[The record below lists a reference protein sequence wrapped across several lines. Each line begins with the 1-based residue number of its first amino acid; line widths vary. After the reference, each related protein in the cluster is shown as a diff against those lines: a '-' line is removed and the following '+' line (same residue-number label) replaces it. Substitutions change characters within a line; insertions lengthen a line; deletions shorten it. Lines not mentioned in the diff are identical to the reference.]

1 MSFTFAIRSASSSTL
16 RILAACLMFLSL
28 TQVSAYADHIHHLWY
43 NNVDWHDQDLTAKT
57 NGGIATSGGGV
68 AAFSTPGG
76 QFHVYYVDSAASH
89 LHQLYYNGSSW
100 SDQDLTSYTGGP
112 TVYPYNVTG
121 FAVGNYQYVYYIGT
135 DNHVH
140 ETYYVDNWAD
150 IDLTAGLGANLAS
163 PISLVAFS
171 APNGVIW
178 VFYQDMNTLGDYVFN
193 FNGTV
198 WSYQQITNSG
208 VFGAYCE
215 AVWAGGFEEGSHGPY
230 LFCPGYVESSQLNLL
245 QFSLAGG
252 TTWEVADITEAVNG
266 AELKLGTGTVGYKIG
281 SGDFAVVTETDDT
294 HVHQYF
300 AVRARG
306 EYDWEDTD
314 MTADYG
320 APGDSYAG
328 QIVAFV
334 TPGDQQHI
342 YYAPST
348 EVYQLYYNG
357 SSWQVEDLTN
367 GSGNADANSGMA
379 GFPIGNK
386 QHVFYMS
393 LD

>member
-1 MSFTFAIRSASSSTL
+1 
-16 RILAACLMFLSL
+16 
-28 TQVSAYADHIHHLWY
+28 
-43 NNVDWHDQDLTAKT
+43 
-57 NGGIATSGGGV
+57 
-68 AAFSTPGG
+68 
-76 QFHVYYVDSAASH
+76 
-89 LHQLYYNGSSW
+89 
-100 SDQDLTSYTGGP
+100 
-112 TVYPYNVTG
+112 
-121 FAVGNYQYVYYIGT
+121 
-135 DNHVH
+135 
-140 ETYYVDNWAD
+140 
-150 IDLTAGLGANLAS
+150 
-163 PISLVAFS
+163 
-171 APNGVIW
+171 
-178 VFYQDMNTLGDYVFN
+178 
-193 FNGTV
+193 
-198 WSYQQITNSG
+198 
-208 VFGAYCE
+208 
-215 AVWAGGFEEGSHGPY
+215 
-230 LFCPGYVESSQLNLL
+230 LL